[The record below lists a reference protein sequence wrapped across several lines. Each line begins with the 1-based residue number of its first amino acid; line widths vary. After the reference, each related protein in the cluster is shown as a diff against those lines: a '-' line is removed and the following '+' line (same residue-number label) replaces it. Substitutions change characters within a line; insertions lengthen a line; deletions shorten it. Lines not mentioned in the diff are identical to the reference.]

1 MRHPAGETVL
11 VMTSW
16 AVRPAERSGLRKAA
30 GATARK
36 IAVLMLTLLS
46 SGTDYQWT
54 KEVAA

>member
-16 AVRPAERSGLRKAA
+16 AVRLAERSGLRKAA

-46 SGTDYQWT
+46 SWTDYQ
-54 KEVAA
+54 